1 MNQHAEARDQSPG
14 YLSRGK
20 DRWEISQLF
29 NSYAYHFDRN
39 EPEAVAGLFTADAL
53 IDYGPEVAPI
63 RGRDAI
69 VSRIAP
75 GLNEIFEASSHHISN
90 TTVTFDGADA
100 ATGMAYVY
108 AWVRYRDG
116 SPDGNM
122 WGQYHC
128 LFKRTA
134 DGWRIAELVL
144 KVAGVT
150 NFHRS
155 AMHPIGRQP

>member
-1 MNQHAEARDQSPG
+1 MNTDTDPRDRSPKTPC
-14 YLSRGK
+14 RGE
-20 DRWEISQLF
+20 DRWELAQLF

-39 EPEAVAGLFTADAL
+39 EPEAVAALFTADTL

-69 VSRIAP
+69 VPRIAP
-75 GLNEIFEASSHHISN
+75 GLNEIFDASSHHISN
-90 TTVTFDGADA
+90 ITVTFEGEDI

-108 AWVRYRDG
+108 AWVRYKES
-116 SPDGNM
+116 SPDANM

-128 LFKRTA
+128 RFERTSE
-134 DGWRIAELVL
+134 GWRIAELVL
-144 KVAGVT
+144 RVAGVT

-155 AMHPIGRQP
+155 AVHPIGRKL

>member
-1 MNQHAEARDQSPG
+1 MNQPAETRDQAPSGP
-14 YLSRGK
+14 SRND
-20 DRWEISQLF
+20 DRWEVAQLF

-39 EPEAVAGLFTADAL
+39 EPEAVATLFTDDAV

-63 RGRDAI
+63 RGRDKIA
-69 VSRIAP
+69 SRIAP
-75 GLNEIFEASSHHISN
+75 GLEEIFAASSHHISN
-90 TTVTFDGADA
+90 TTVTLDSEDA

-108 AWVRYRDG
+108 AWVRYRNG
-116 SPDGNM
+116 SPDANM

-128 LFKRTA
+128 RFRRTA

-155 AMHPIGRQP
+155 AVHPIGRQP

>member
-1 MNQHAEARDQSPG
+1 MNQPAETPDQAPSG
-14 YLSRGK
+14 LTRND
-20 DRWEISQLF
+20 DRWEVAQLF

-39 EPEAVAGLFTADAL
+39 EPDAVAALFTDDAV

-63 RGRDAI
+63 RGRDEIA
-69 VSRIAP
+69 SRIAP
-75 GLNEIFEASSHHISN
+75 GLNEIFAASSHHISN

-108 AWVRYRDG
+108 AWVRYRNG
-116 SPDGNM
+116 SPDANM

-128 LFKRTA
+128 RFRRTA
-134 DGWRIAELVL
+134 EGWRIAELVL

-155 AMHPIGRQP
+155 AVHPIGRQP